1 MKGLLTY
8 VQERFQQQAS
18 SSPLM
23 AVHEVLETHEA
34 QTEKKSTKAEYE
46 VLEPQKAQRAQAAEQ
61 SSYIHME
68 AKLGADPVP
77 SSHDLGYALGWEDD
91 DVVDEI
97 VDSLIVDGSEWSIS
111 STEANGS
118 PEYVYR
124 QRARR
129 HRACLAH

>member
-1 MKGLLTY
+1 
-8 VQERFQQQAS
+8 
-18 SSPLM
+18 M
-23 AVHEVLETHEA
+23 AVHQVLETQEA
-34 QTEKKSTKAEYE
+34 QTVEKSIKAQYE

-61 SSYIHME
+61 TN
-68 AKLGADPVP
+68 LGAEPVP
-77 SSHDLGYALGWEDD
+77 SSHNFGYALGWEDD

-97 VDSLIVDGSEWSIS
+97 IDSLIVDGSERSIS

-118 PEYVYR
+118 HEYVYR